1 MKIDRAGR
9 IRRKRIADMGREVPR
24 QDHAGKPDTFSD
36 GASRRLYPC
45 RNRAMSP
52 GIRKLCALAFAF
64 SGGALAGEAV
74 LVHDIAPPHP
84 RYTQLTQMAAEVAKR
99 TQGTLTIAINPGGK
113 VRYPGQ
119 ASLDAVQ
126 TKLVPLTFVNSA
138 FLQSIDPDLGFLNLP
153 FTITDQLMTKPGVA
167 EGVLALV
174 RGTVEPHGLKAL
186 AVMRGADTIMIFKNR
201 QVTTPDDMKGLK
213 IRVAGPGVYQDIV
226 KSLGATP
233 VVFPA
238 IEMGA
243 ALARGAM
250 DGIITSPGGWGKNV
264 QDAPSASLVPG
275 LLFYTYFLI
284 ADKAWFD
291 ALLAVEQKALV
302 DSGRVA
308 VTEKWRE
315 MLADD
320 ARLVAELVSHGAL
333 YAVVPR
339 DVVPMWRERTE
350 GVTREFAEKHPEVM
364 RRFGVLAGAD

>member
-1 MKIDRAGR
+1 M
-9 IRRKRIADMGREVPR
+9 
-24 QDHAGKPDTFSD
+24 
-36 GASRRLYPC
+36 
-45 RNRAMSP
+45 
-52 GIRKLCALAFAF
+52 
-64 SGGALAGEAV
+64 AGEAV

-99 TQGTLTIAINPGGK
+99 TQGTLTLAINPGGK
-113 VRYPGQ
+113 VLYPGQ
-119 ASLDAVQ
+119 ASLDAVRNK
-126 TKLVPLTFVNSA
+126 TVSLTFVNSA

-153 FTITDQLMTKPGVA
+153 FTITDELMVKPGVV

-174 RGTVEPHGLKAL
+174 RSYVEPRGLKAL
-186 AVMRGADTIMIFKNR
+186 ALMRGADTIVIFKNR
-201 QVTTPDDMKGLK
+201 HLRTPDDMKGLK

-226 KSLGATP
+226 RSLGAEP

-291 ALLAVEQKALV
+291 ALSAGEQKALA
-302 DSGRVA
+302 DAARTS
-308 VTEKWRE
+308 VTEKWGE
-315 MLADD
+315 MQADD
-320 ARLVAELVSHGAL
+320 ARLVAELVSRGAT
-333 YAVVPR
+333 YTVVPG
-339 DVVPMWRERTE
+339 DGVAAWRGRTE
-350 GVTREFAEKHPEVM
+350 GVTREFAVNHSEVM
-364 RRFGVLAGAD
+364 RRFRSIVGAE

>member
-1 MKIDRAGR
+1 M
-9 IRRKRIADMGREVPR
+9 RE
-24 QDHAGKPDTFSD
+24 
-36 GASRRLYPC
+36 
-45 RNRAMSP
+45 
-52 GIRKLCALAFAF
+52 LCAVAALAL
-64 SGGALAGEAV
+64 SGGALAAEAV

-113 VRYPGQ
+113 VLYPGQ
-119 ASLDAVQ
+119 ASLDAVRNK
-126 TKLVPLTFVNSA
+126 TVPLAFINSA

-153 FTITDQLMTKPGVA
+153 FTITDQLIAKPGVA

-174 RGTVEPHGLKAL
+174 RGYVEPRGLRVLAL
-186 AVMRGADTIMIFKNR
+186 MRGADTIVIFKNR
-201 QVTTPDDMKGLK
+201 QVRTPDDIKGLK

-226 KSLGATP
+226 RSLGAEP

-291 ALLAVEQKALV
+291 ALPAVEQKAFAEAA
-302 DSGRVA
+302 RVSI
-308 VTEKWRE
+308 TEKWSE
-315 MLADD
+315 MQADD
-320 ARLVAELVSHGAL
+320 ARLVADLVSRGAT
-333 YAVVPR
+333 YTVVPGEA
-339 DVVPMWRERTE
+339 VGAWREKTE
-350 GVTREFAEKHPEVM
+350 SVTRVFAAEHPEVM
-364 RRFGVLAGAD
+364 KRFRVIIAE